1 MADVF
6 KLEVITPDKTFYQGE
21 AQMVELTTTEGQ
33 IGVYARHIPLTA
45 IVAPGILKIHE
56 GSEVKKATL
65 MAGFIQVMPE
75 QVTIMAEVA
84 EWPEEIDE
92 KRAQEAKGRAEKR
105 LSGGGKENNVLHSR
119 LMDMEKELR
128 WLKRKFK
135 GGKTDHEGI

>member
-6 KLEVITPDKTFYQGE
+6 KLEIITPDKTFYQGE

-45 IVAPGILKIHE
+45 IVAPGLLKIHE
-56 GSEVKKATL
+56 GSEVKTATL

-105 LSGGGKENNVLHSR
+105 LAGGGA
-119 LMDMEKELR
+119 ELDVAR
-128 WLKRKFK
+128 AELALKRALVRL
-135 GGKTDHEGI
+135 EARR